1 MVEDKLRA
9 LIELLEN
16 KSRKQQLRQQRQLH
30 RQQLQQQRELA
41 NEIIYGAN
49 DVIPGKKT
57 FLCKVT
63 LRCKHNTTFQNKDEL
78 EIYQALL
85 W

>member
-49 DVIPGKKT
+49 DVIPGKKKT
-57 FLCKVT
+57 ILCKIT
-63 LRCKHNTTFQNKDEL
+63 LHCDLSTIQLSKLR
-78 EIYQALL
+78 
-85 W
+85 